1 VQDLVPVCVSLFT
14 YQGCLESLSD
24 GFEARL
30 EMAAVIWF
38 CVR

>member
-14 YQGCLESLSD
+14 YQGCLKSLSV

-30 EMAAVIWF
+30 EMAAVIRF
-38 CVR
+38 CVG